1 VLAHCR
7 RYARAILVTANTAL
21 AVAIVPSAL
30 AQDAPGPPWWSALPL
45 PGEST
50 QAFFIQN
57 VQQTLASAFDPA
69 LPPIPF
75 DAWLWVTFAP
85 VAELVPE
92 RVRRDQQLAE
102 WRVSFCPDI
111 TSAIPHASSP
121 ELCVDGTVALSSAKQ
136 VKIVIAVADAVRGAT
151 TGRLRWR
158 PKQLSLRE
166 VYIERLRDLTRIDSL
181 DVPTLEA
188 LPQLLATPFEQWP
201 TVDFESTITWDPPK
215 PVPGEKTRFSIS
227 IRNTGKRS
235 VDRACIE
242 VLISPCC
249 ANAGEVRHESCP
261 RIAAGWSVR
270 AEIAVPLPEGRALAS
285 VSVRPWQGHK
295 VVRQSSADKPPT
307 VVPVGYPPRPR

>member
-1 VLAHCR
+1 LA
-7 RYARAILVTANTAL
+7 I
-21 AVAIVPSAL
+21 AIVPSAL
-30 AQDAPGPPWWSALPL
+30 AQDVPGPPSWSELPL
-45 PGEST
+45 PDEPT
-50 QAFFIQN
+50 QTFFIQN
-57 VQQTLASAFDPA
+57 VQHTLASAFDPK
-69 LPPIPF
+69 LPATSF
-75 DAWLWVTFAP
+75 DTWLLSAFAP
-85 VAELVPE
+85 VVEP
-92 RVRRDQQLAE
+92 VRPPRAE
-102 WRVSFCPDI
+102 WRVVFCVDT

-121 ELCVDGTVALSSAKQ
+121 ELCVEETVELSAEKRAK
-136 VKIVIAVADAVRGAT
+136 IAIAVADAVRGAT

-158 PKQLSLRE
+158 PKQPSVKE
-166 VYIERLRDLTRIDSL
+166 VYLERLKDSVRIDSL
-181 DVPTLEA
+181 DVPTLGA
-188 LPQLLATPFEQWP
+188 LPRLLDAPFEEWP
-201 TVDFESTITWDPPK
+201 GVDFESTITWDPPK

-261 RIAAGWSVR
+261 PIAAGWSVR

-295 VVRQSSADKPPT
+295 MVRQSSADKPPT